1 MGAIFLL
8 IEFAAK
14 KADLIAIQDEILS
27 AIQHKRIVIEQ
38 SSLPAPEMIGSPFGS
53 PIESAFSRYE
63 WRLDILSAIDESTLE
78 SLRKEFSNKEVHS
91 IRLEDKS

>member
-1 MGAIFLL
+1 MGAIFLI

-27 AIQHKRIVIEQ
+27 AIQRKRIVIEQ
-38 SSLPAPEMIGSPFGS
+38 SSLPAPEMIGLPFGS
-53 PIESAFSRYE
+53 PKESAFSRYE
-63 WRLDILSAIDESTLE
+63 WRLDVLSAIS
-78 SLRKEFSNKEVHS
+78 KELSNKEVHS